1 MKRRSG
7 FGWMELIIGIALAVL
22 GIFTFVYPDNAVTTL
37 VIIYGIIAII
47 TGIADVVLYVR
58 VDKHLGFG
66 PTVSLISGILS
77 VMAGAMLLVYPNAG
91 KWVLSLLFPIWFIA
105 HCLSRLS
112 HLNTIRFIA
121 GNFVYWFTMIVNII
135 GLVLGVVMIF
145 SPNISVAA
153 VAYIVGAYLVLF
165 GIRLH
170 HTCVQSHRRGQ
181 TILIKQ
187 KARSS
192 VVLILLFSAFQTVPP
207 TAAYGRRVADP

>member
-7 FGWMELIIGIALAVL
+7 FGWMELIIGIALAAL

-91 KWVLSLLFPIWFIA
+91 KWVLSLL
-105 HCLSRLS
+105 
-112 HLNTIRFIA
+112 NTIRFIA

-165 GIRLH
+165 GID
-170 HTCVQSHRRGQ
+170 CI
-181 TILIKQ
+181 ILAFSRIGEGKQ
-187 KARSS
+187 
-192 VVLILLFSAFQTVPP
+192 
-207 TAAYGRRVADP
+207 Y

>member
-7 FGWMELIIGIALAVL
+7 FGWMELIIGIALAAL

-77 VMAGAMLLVYPNAG
+77 VMAGVMLLVYPNAG

-153 VAYIVGAYLVLF
+153 VA
-165 GIRLH
+165 
-170 HTCVQSHRRGQ
+170 
-181 TILIKQ
+181 
-187 KARSS
+187 
-192 VVLILLFSAFQTVPP
+192 
-207 TAAYGRRVADP
+207 

>member
-1 MKRRSG
+1 
-7 FGWMELIIGIALAVL
+7 MELIVGIALAAL

-77 VMAGAMLLVYPNAG
+77 VMAGAMLLVYPN
-91 KWVLSLLFPIWFIA
+91 VLSLLFPIWFIA

-135 GLVLGVVMIF
+135 GLVLGIVMIF

-165 GIRLH
+165 GID
-170 HTCVQSHRRGQ
+170 CI
-181 TILIKQ
+181 ILAFSRIGEGKQ
-187 KARSS
+187 
-192 VVLILLFSAFQTVPP
+192 
-207 TAAYGRRVADP
+207 Y

>member
-7 FGWMELIIGIALAVL
+7 FGWMELIIGIALAAL
-22 GIFTFVYPDNAVTTL
+22 GTFTFVYPDNAVATL

-77 VMAGAMLLVYPNAG
+77 VMAGVMLLVYPNAG

-165 GIRLH
+165 GID
-170 HTCVQSHRRGQ
+170 CI
-181 TILIKQ
+181 ILAFSRIGEGKQ
-187 KARSS
+187 
-192 VVLILLFSAFQTVPP
+192 
-207 TAAYGRRVADP
+207 Y

>member
-7 FGWMELIIGIALAVL
+7 FGWMELIIGIALAAL

-112 HLNTIRFIA
+112 HL
-121 GNFVYWFTMIVNII
+121 
-135 GLVLGVVMIF
+135 LVHDDCQHHRTCARHRDDIQPEHLGCGGCLHRRRI
-145 SPNISVAA
+145 PCA
-153 VAYIVGAYLVLF
+153 VRH
-165 GIRLH
+165 RLH

-181 TILIKQ
+181 TILIK
-187 KARSS
+187 
-192 VVLILLFSAFQTVPP
+192 
-207 TAAYGRRVADP
+207 